1 MKNRIAN
8 TAYAVGDNTSI
19 GKCTL
24 CIKFNN
30 IRLSLKKSTSATS
43 VASGESFYYTLI
55 ISNTSKIVTAT
66 NVVLTNTVPNL
77 FSVTNVTVP
86 SGAKNNTIANYV
98 SVTIPN
104 IAANSSA
111 IVTVNA
117 IVL

>member
-1 MKNRIAN
+1 MKKQIVN

-19 GKCTL
+19 GKGTL

-30 IRLSLKKSTSATS
+30 IRLSVKKSTSVNS

-55 ISNTSKIVTAT
+55 ISNTSKITAAT
-66 NVVLTNTVPNL
+66 NVVLTNTVPDL

-86 SGAKNNTIANYV
+86 SGATNNTIANYV
-98 SVTIPN
+98 NVTIPN
-104 IAANSSA
+104 IAANNSA
-111 IVTVNA
+111 TVTVNA